1 MEDKKKSKGRMLL
14 LVLMPLLI
22 LGVYVLRLY
31 DWQILNG
38 ASWLAKADNSTQ
50 TIVTM
55 EAARGEILDCNGNP
69 LAVNKTSYS
78 VVFNWLYMKQETY
91 EETIKTENATILS
104 LIKLLDK
111 EGVEWLDTLPITID
125 ENGSYQF
132 KEDSEREINTLKGKD
147 YADVN
152 SYATADICMENLIKK
167 YEVEGYSKEETRD
180 IVSVRYNMVKEQF
193 DTSSPYTFAEDIP
206 LDLVTVI
213 SENSSKLP
221 GVTVEVTTSREYYD
235 TSLIPQ
241 IVGQMGKISSQ
252 EEYEELK
259 DKGYSYDSLLGKSG
273 IEEAY
278 EDILRGKAGEKMVET
293 TSTGQLASETV
304 TKAPEAGN
312 TIYLTIDSDLQRVA
326 NASLEKNIKATRE
339 NGEALCEQNYKGS
352 DSGWGEDCWAGG
364 AVVLDVKTGGVLAAG
379 SAPGYDSVRAQEDS
393 SYYASLL
400 EQEGNPLVNKAFSGA
415 FTPGS
420 CFKPVVACA
429 ALEEGCITNS
439 TVITCRRKY
448 DRFENDNY
456 HTCLGY
462 HGPITLRTA
471 LAKSCNIFF
480 YETGYRL
487 GIDALDLYCQRFG
500 LGVKTGVET
509 GESAGILAGP
519 DTKDGVWRDGDT
531 LNAAIGQ
538 SDYAFTPLQLA
549 TMAATIANDG
559 TRLKTTVIKQITDY
573 TRTDVIQEITPTV
586 ADTVE
591 VSKENIGYVKE
602 GMEAVVTE
610 GTAQTSLG
618 NYPVKVVG
626 KTGTAQTNGSDNV
639 VFVGYAPA
647 DNPEI
652 AVAVVL
658 DHGATSSYCQ
668 NVVIDLLNAY
678 FYDATVD
685 EDGNI
690 TMPKQES
697 AGNSSSSSSEE

>member
-1 MEDKKKSKGRMLL
+1 M
-14 LVLMPLLI
+14 
-22 LGVYVLRLY
+22 
-31 DWQILNG
+31 
-38 ASWLAKADNSTQ
+38 
-50 TIVTM
+50 
-55 EAARGEILDCNGNP
+55 
-69 LAVNKTSYS
+69 
-78 VVFNWLYMKQETY
+78 
-91 EETIKTENATILS
+91 
-104 LIKLLDK
+104 
-111 EGVEWLDTLPITID
+111 
-125 ENGSYQF
+125 
-132 KEDSEREINTLKGKD
+132 
-147 YADVN
+147 
-152 SYATADICMENLIKK
+152 
-167 YEVEGYSKEETRD
+167 
-180 IVSVRYNMVKEQF
+180 
-193 DTSSPYTFAEDIP
+193 
-206 LDLVTVI
+206 
-213 SENSSKLP
+213 
-221 GVTVEVTTSREYYD
+221 
-235 TSLIPQ
+235 
-241 IVGQMGKISSQ
+241 
-252 EEYEELK
+252 
-259 DKGYSYDSLLGKSG
+259 
-273 IEEAY
+273 
-278 EDILRGKAGEKMVET
+278 
-293 TSTGQLASETV
+293 
-304 TKAPEAGN
+304 
-312 TIYLTIDSDLQRVA
+312 
-326 NASLEKNIKATRE
+326 
-339 NGEALCEQNYKGS
+339 
-352 DSGWGEDCWAGG
+352 
-364 AVVLDVKTGGVLAAG
+364 
-379 SAPGYDSVRAQEDS
+379 
-393 SYYASLL
+393 
-400 EQEGNPLVNKAFSGA
+400 
-415 FTPGS
+415 
-420 CFKPVVACA
+420 
-429 ALEEGCITNS
+429 
-439 TVITCRRKY
+439 
-448 DRFENDNY
+448 
-456 HTCLGY
+456 
-462 HGPITLRTA
+462 
-471 LAKSCNIFF
+471 
-480 YETGYRL
+480 
-487 GIDALDLYCQRFG
+487 DLYCQRFG

-678 FYDATVD
+678 FYDATVE